1 MIETNRNKK
10 ISMFRGNTLSFAI
23 KFKGLSS
30 DLSGAYFTCRD
41 KLKGEILFQSSLGDG
56 IEKATDETELTY
68 RFRIAPEKTEQL
80 VSPGIYVYD
89 VTIDVNNDRFTLITG
104 PLCLMERV
112 T

>member
-30 DLSGAYFTCRD
+30 DLTDAYFTCRD
-41 KLKGEILFQSSLGDG
+41 KLKGTVLFQSSLGDG
-56 IEKATDETELTY
+56 IEKVDGEEELTY
-68 RFRIAPEKTEQL
+68 RFRVSPEKTESL
-80 VSPGIYVYD
+80 DAPNTYVYD
-89 VTIDVNNDRFTLITG
+89 VTIDVNDDRFTLLSG
-104 PLCLMERV
+104 PLTLVERV